1 MEATWKLRRINI
13 LSSIKTCGILSFA
26 LGLITGTIWGSILA
40 FFSTLVSMMFGG
52 TNPGFGVAAVIIMPF
67 FCAAVFCVLGIFLSF
82 FLTLLYNITAGTL
95 GGIEFE
101 MDFER
106 RDEKNEIY
114 SVV

>member
-13 LSSIKTCGILSFA
+13 LSAVKTGGIISFA
-26 LGLITGTIWGSILA
+26 LGFAAGTIWGTVLA
-40 FFSTLVSMMFGG
+40 FFSTLVSLMFDG
-52 TNPGFGVAAVIIMPF
+52 TNPGAAVVIIMPF
-67 FCAAVFCVLGIFLSF
+67 FCAVVFCVLGIFLTF

-106 RDEKNEIY
+106 RVEKNEIY